1 MQHVDRAG
9 GSIQGTESLNLGFSP
24 GSRTIGMLLGNGDSL
39 PNAKSSSVIPWLA
52 PVINQNAEQQLA
64 LC

>member
-24 GSRTIGMLLGNGDSL
+24 GNGTIGMLLRNGDSL
-39 PNAKSSSVIPWLA
+39 PNAKSSSVVSWLA
-52 PVINQNAEQQLA
+52 SVINQNAGQQLA
-64 LC
+64 LR

>member
-1 MQHVDRAG
+1 MDRAR
-9 GSIQGTESLNLGFSP
+9 GSIQGTESLELGFSP
-24 GSRTIGMLLGNGDSL
+24 GNRTIGMLLGNGDSL
-39 PNAKSSSVIPWLA
+39 PNAKSSSVLPWLE